1 MLREIISLTFVSIA
15 AVFVV
20 VDPIGAVP
28 FFLALT
34 RDLDEEK
41 RREVAKRAASASFL
55 FLALFAV
62 AGAVVFQWLGVSLGA
77 FKMAGGVLLLIMAV
91 DMIRTQPSPVR
102 VTAGEIEA
110 GAARD
115 DVAVVPLAMPLLAG
129 PGSIVTVVVLASRA
143 RATHTWHILLVLL
156 AILLVSIACY
166 FILALGTKT
175 EKLLGRTGMNIAER
189 LAGLLLAALAIQ
201 FLIDGLLDVFPVL
214 GG

>member
-1 MLREIISLTFVSIA
+1 MLREIISLTLVSIT

-20 VDPIGAVP
+20 VDPVGAVP

-34 RDLDEEK
+34 RDLEPSR
-41 RREVAKRAASASFL
+41 RREVARRAAFAAFL
-55 FLALFAV
+55 FLAIFAV
-62 AGAVVFQWLGVSLGA
+62 AGAVIFRWLGVSLGA

-110 GAARD
+110 GAARE

-143 RATHTWHILLVLL
+143 RATHSWRVLPVLL
-156 AILLVSIACY
+156 AILLVSVACY
-166 FILALGTKT
+166 YILALGAKT
-175 EKLLGRTGMNIAER
+175 EKLLGRTGMNVAER

-201 FLIDGLLDVFPVL
+201 FLIDGLMEAFPGL
-214 GG
+214 GV